1 MSVLAL
7 EQTSFWLGVLVTV
20 IAQLWAVSVAVAEFV
35 AAGASPKASPWT
47 ETLLVV
53 VVVIVALRVNV
64 TAFAAPGFSVVLL
77 PLAVVLPP
85 TGIEPTLIVTSSD
98 LSLGVPR
105 SSTIL
110 PFVISTLPVL
120 SNL

>member
-7 EQTSFWLGVLVTV
+7 EQTSFWLCVLVTV
-20 IAQLWAVSVAVAEFV
+20 IAQLLAVTVPRAECVTLFPTRR
-35 AAGASPKASPWT
+35 SSDLT

-77 PLAVVLPP
+77 PLAASMGGWEAWSV
-85 TGIEPTLIVTSSD
+85 SS
-98 LSLGVPR
+98 LTFTFVR
-105 SSTIL
+105 ST
-110 PFVISTLPVL
+110 
-120 SNL
+120 